1 VLRDGS
7 SWQAGAMRF
16 VILGAGG
23 IGGVIGG
30 RLFQNGFEVMLIAR
44 GAHGAAIQAD
54 GLRIED
60 PDATATVFV
69 PTVTTPADV
78 DWRPDDVVVVATKS
92 QDAEAALESLVSVA
106 PETIAVV
113 CATNG
118 VEVERIALRRFKNVY
133 GVTVMMPTAY
143 LEPGVVQIIC
153 APISGG
159 LDIGRYPKGIDQTT
173 RDIAAALSAS
183 TFVSDPS
190 EKIMRFKYRKL
201 VLNMGNAVEAA
212 CGFDSD
218 AAKSLIAQATAEAE
232 AVYVVAGIDVAAP
245 EEDAAKRALMRYR
258 PINGQRRG
266 GGSTWQSVVRGGSV
280 ETAYLNGE
288 IVLLGRLHNIATPVN
303 ELLQTVMLEMQRTG
317 AAPMSLNAEEL
328 LLRVSP

>member
-1 VLRDGS
+1 
-7 SWQAGAMRF
+7 MRF

-44 GAHGAAIQAD
+44 GAHGAAIKSN

-60 PDATATVFV
+60 PDATVTLFV
-69 PTVTTPADV
+69 PTVTTPAEV
-78 DWRPDDVVVVATKS
+78 DWRSDDVVFVATKS
-92 QDAEAALESLVSVA
+92 QDAEAALESLVAVA

-118 VEVERIALRRFKNVY
+118 VEVERMALRRFKNVY

-159 LDIGRYPKGIDQTT
+159 LDIGRYPEGIDETA
-173 RDIAAALSAS
+173 REIAAALSAS
-183 TFVSDPS
+183 TFVSDLS

-218 AAKSLIAQATAEAE
+218 AAKNLIARATAEAE
-232 AVYVVAGIDVAAP
+232 AVYVAAGIDVAAP

-280 ETAYLNGE
+280 ETAFLNGE
-288 IVLLGRLHNIATPVN
+288 IVLLGRLHNVATPVN
-303 ELLQTVMLEMQRTG
+303 ELLQTVMIEMQRTG
-317 AAPMSLNAEEL
+317 AAPMSLSAQSVLARVAE
-328 LLRVSP
+328 

>member
-1 VLRDGS
+1 
-7 SWQAGAMRF
+7 MRF

-30 RLFQNGFEVMLIAR
+30 RLFQNGFEVVLIAR
-44 GAHGAAIQAD
+44 GAHAAAIQTN

-60 PDATATVFV
+60 PDATVTLLV
-69 PTVTTPADV
+69 PTVTTPAEV
-78 DWRPDDVVVVATKS
+78 DWRSDDVVFVATKS
-92 QDAEAALESLVSVA
+92 QDAQAALESLVAVA
-106 PETIAVV
+106 PEAIAVV

-118 VEVERIALRRFKNVY
+118 VEVERMALRRFKNVY

-159 LDIGRYPKGIDQTT
+159 LDIGRYPEGIDETA
-173 RDIAAALSAS
+173 REIAAALSAS

-218 AAKSLIAQATAEAE
+218 AAKNLIARATAEAE
-232 AVYVVAGIDVAAP
+232 AVYVAGGIDVAAP
-245 EEDAAKRALMRYR
+245 EEGAAKRALMRYR

-266 GGSTWQSVVRGGSV
+266 GGSTWQSIVRGGSV
-280 ETAYLNGE
+280 ETAFLNGE
-288 IVLLGRLHNIATPVN
+288 IVLLGRLHNVATPVN
-303 ELLQTVMLEMQRTG
+303 ELLQTVMIEMQRTG
-317 AAPMSLNAEEL
+317 AAPMSLNAQEL
-328 LLRVSP
+328 LTRIAS

>member
-1 VLRDGS
+1 
-7 SWQAGAMRF
+7 MRF

-30 RLFQNGFEVMLIAR
+30 RLFQHGFDVVLIAR
-44 GAHGAAIQAD
+44 GAHGAAIQAN

-60 PDATATVFV
+60 PDATVNLSV
-69 PTVTTPADV
+69 PTVITPAELH
-78 DWRPDDVVVVATKS
+78 WKPDDVVVVATKS
-92 QDAEAALESLVSVA
+92 QDAEAALEALVAVA
-106 PETIAVV
+106 PATIAVV

-118 VEVERIALRRFKNVY
+118 VEVERMALRRFKNVY
-133 GVTVMMPTAY
+133 GLNVMMPTAY

-159 LDIGRYPKGIDQTT
+159 LDVGRYPEGIDAVAQE
-173 RDIAAALSAS
+173 IAAALSAS
-183 TFVSDPS
+183 TFVSDPC

-201 VLNMGNAVEAA
+201 VLNMANAVEAS

-218 AAKSLIAQATAEAE
+218 AAKMLIAGATAEAE
-232 AVYVVAGIDVAAP
+232 AVYVAAGIDVAAP

-288 IVLLGRLHNIATPVN
+288 IVLLGRIHNVPTPFN
-303 ELLQTVMLEMQRTG
+303 EVLQTVMIEMKRDGT
-317 AAPMSLNAEEL
+317 APMSLSAETL
-328 LLRVSP
+328 LARIPIK

>member
-1 VLRDGS
+1 
-7 SWQAGAMRF
+7 MRF

-30 RLFQNGFEVMLIAR
+30 RLFQNGFEVVLIAR
-44 GAHGAAIQAD
+44 GAHGAAIQAN

-60 PDATATVFV
+60 PDATVTLFV
-69 PTVTTPADV
+69 PTVTTPAEV
-78 DWRPDDVVVVATKS
+78 DWRPDDVVFVATKS
-92 QDAEAALESLVSVA
+92 QDAEAALESLAAVA
-106 PETIAVV
+106 PLTIPVV

-118 VEVERIALRRFKNVY
+118 VEVERVALRRFKNVY

-159 LDIGRYPKGIDQTT
+159 LDIGRYPEGIDETALE
-173 RDIAAALSAS
+173 IAAALSAS
-183 TFVSDPS
+183 TFVSDPCQ
-190 EKIMRFKYRKL
+190 KIMRFKYRKL

-218 AAKSLIAQATAEAE
+218 AAKTLIARATAEAE
-232 AVYVVAGIDVAAP
+232 AVYVAAGIDVAAP

-280 ETAYLNGE
+280 ETAFLNGE
-288 IVLLGRLHNIATPVN
+288 IVLLGRLHNVATPVN
-303 ELLQTVMLEMQRTG
+303 ELLQTVMLEMQSTG
-317 AAPMSLNAEEL
+317 AAPMSLSAEEL
-328 LLRVSP
+328 LARAADPISSWP